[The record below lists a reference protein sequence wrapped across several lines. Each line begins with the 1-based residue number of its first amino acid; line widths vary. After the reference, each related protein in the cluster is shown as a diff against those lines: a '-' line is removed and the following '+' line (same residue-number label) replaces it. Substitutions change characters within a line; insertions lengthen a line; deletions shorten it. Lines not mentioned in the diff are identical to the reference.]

1 MMSKYKQLYGQFCN
15 SLSNQLNQYTM
26 EEITITEDQAMSM
39 GIELKDLI
47 HMKRKEGYTVL
58 HEYQHPAVG
67 LVVVM
72 TKDYSLAA

>member
-1 MMSKYKQLYGQFCN
+1 MEQF
-15 SLSNQLNQYTM
+15 
-26 EEITITEDQAMSM
+26 TITEDQAMSM

-47 HMKRKEGYTVL
+47 HMACKEGYTVL

-72 TKDYSLAA
+72 QKDYSLAP

>member
-1 MMSKYKQLYGQFCN
+1 
-15 SLSNQLNQYTM
+15 M

-47 HMKRKEGYTVL
+47 HMMCKKGYTVL

-72 TKDYSLAA
+72 QKDYSLAP